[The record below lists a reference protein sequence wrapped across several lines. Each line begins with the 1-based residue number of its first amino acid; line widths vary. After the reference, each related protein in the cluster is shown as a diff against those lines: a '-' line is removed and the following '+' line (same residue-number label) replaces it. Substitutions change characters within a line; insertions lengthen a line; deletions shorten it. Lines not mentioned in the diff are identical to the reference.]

1 MLRALNPCT
10 SPSKLQTIHSGNNPR
25 STLIA
30 ETGAVVLLFLI
41 FIPLCAIHQRCL
53 IPAPIIHE
61 GYKRRDRRTLV
72 LHGSSTAHRL
82 LHEWVLSLQSFTF
95 YFSASSCPPVLP
107 TIRANTP
114 RCDVNGGSFRPR
126 NVGSGLR
133 PSMYSSPSCN
143 AVRDVD
149 LRLLVPRRSP
159 P

>member
-1 MLRALNPCT
+1 M
-10 SPSKLQTIHSGNNPR
+10 G
-25 STLIA
+25 
-30 ETGAVVLLFLI
+30 
-41 FIPLCAIHQRCL
+41 
-53 IPAPIIHE
+53 
-61 GYKRRDRRTLV
+61 RRTFV

-143 AVRDVD
+143 AARDVD
-149 LRLLVPRRSP
+149 LGLLVPCRSP
-159 P
+159 PRSQAAAVCSNERFANPTRQRNQLFLRRCVLTGDWPSLMLIHLA